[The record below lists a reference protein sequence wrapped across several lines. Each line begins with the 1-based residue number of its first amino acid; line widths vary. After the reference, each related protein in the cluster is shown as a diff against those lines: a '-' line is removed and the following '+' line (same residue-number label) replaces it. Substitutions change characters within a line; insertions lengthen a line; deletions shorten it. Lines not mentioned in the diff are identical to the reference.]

1 MLVGGL
7 TGTSYSWIPESTLV
21 DGTYNLEID
30 HGSDPPNYSI
40 PFTISGGLVSSASVS
55 SATSASVTSLT
66 SKATSVT
73 TTLTSTASNA
83 SSASSASSGSSA
95 SKTASSTTT
104 KPSKT
109 SHSDEIKWSTN
120 DKPGSSSTTSSTATT
135 SVPASNNAAQYA
147 SPFAFVL
154 MSLVAI
160 AALN

>member
-30 HGSDPPNYSI
+30 HGSDPPNYSV

-66 SKATSVT
+66 STVTSVT
-73 TTLTSTASNA
+73 TTLTSTASK
-83 SSASSASSGSSA
+83 ASSASSGSSA
-95 SKTASSTTT
+95 SKTASSATT